1 MLDNR
6 QLESRNGTDAF
17 IEDRVSDRTSTDLSA
32 APYRPPLRAWARKKL
47 NLYSSSKNELVNTT
61 GEMFFQR
68 LCAETPGHR
77 DAQNRDRAV
86 QAPLTKAAIDLRANI
101 SRNSHRRKKHIDSK
115 NKRH

>member
-1 MLDNR
+1 MLS
-6 QLESRNGTDAF
+6 SR
-17 IEDRVSDRTSTDLSA
+17 IEYLIEQALIFRRPRIA
-32 APYRPPLRAWARKKL
+32 PPLRAWARKKL